1 MQKCSVDCSAE
12 ESWNIE
18 RPEPNPDVAGVGVCI
33 IPIFTRFLALLV
45 AAEA

>member
-1 MQKCSVDCSAE
+1 MQNCSVDCSAE
-12 ESWNIE
+12 VLWNLE

-33 IPIFTRFLALLV
+33 IPISTRFLALLV